1 MKISWILLIVAII
14 LAICSD
20 KIDKSLNGN
29 TLIRKV
35 ILVFSVGTICI
46 ILIPIIFKLLL
57 N

>member
-35 ILVFSVGTICI
+35 ILVFCVGTICI